1 MGQAFFYK
9 AYGGLGEAAGIH
21 AAAHLFEVLVQLFQK
36 PVGFG
41 VKPQACFNR
50 SKAQEGGKTVPRTVL
65 AWGTFAGDS
74 PCAAMGGIR
83 VLGEVV
89 LADAGCVRRNAEGL
103 FAPQAPLFLPP
114 EKAAGK
120 RPLKGGNLSTFP
132 PLRNPSFHRLK
143 RGRSPP
149 LSLETPFGLERQSLC
164 CCGMGLGLANAPT

>member
-83 VLGEVV
+83 VSGV
-89 LADAGCVRRNAEGL
+89 GL
-103 FAPQAPLFLPP
+103 FSLARGVFGATPKGVLLRRRRFFCRQKKQREKDRSRGKPFDVSPLEKPLFP
-114 EKAAGK
+114 
-120 RPLKGGNLSTFP
+120 ST
-132 PLRNPSFHRLK
+132 
-143 RGRSPP
+143 
-149 LSLETPFGLERQSLC
+149 
-164 CCGMGLGLANAPT
+164 